1 MKPVK
6 MHEAKTNFSRLIR
19 LVEEG
24 QEIVVQRGATP
35 VARIV
40 PYEKAGPDRVPG
52 VLRGR
57 IKIAD
62 DFDEIPPG
70 FEEYLA

>member
-24 QEIVVQRGATP
+24 EEIVVHRGATP

-40 PYEKAGPDRVPG
+40 PYEESGPDRVPG
-52 VLRGR
+52 LLRGR
-57 IKIAD
+57 IRIAD